1 MKHCHFFSSF
11 FKFGQRCQL
20 HIFCMAGEGDTLQFS
35 LLFLI
40 PLFIT
45 LQNMQRSLLDK
56 CRTGSV
62 RPGPFQDPAHA
73 IPPSPLPR
81 GPMATTHSRTLN
93 FGGHL
98 VPPPRRSARGLAG
111 LLFLFIIHTDF
122 LFLLRTLNRKVCSR
136 RASDVQS
143 YRFVSDNSLV

>member
-1 MKHCHFFSSF
+1 MPATYILY
-11 FKFGQRCQL
+11 G
-20 HIFCMAGEGDTLQFS
+20 GEGDTLQFS
-35 LLFLI
+35 LLFLV

-81 GPMATTHSRTLN
+81 GPMGTTHSRTLN

-143 YRFVSDNSLV
+143 YRFIYW